1 MAKKIDFK
9 KSVYELVQEYPE
21 LTDILSGVGFREI
34 TKKGMLGS
42 VGRIMTIPKGAKMKN
57 ISMMDVVMALMTNGF
72 EIEGE
77 MPELKMPWEEAK
89 DAQAAGADQT
99 GAPTAGGNA
108 AQAGTKA
115 GEGNAA
121 QAVAAQAVGGNA
133 AQASGGMTE
142 ERNEMLKSYLKRLGS
157 GEDLEAVRA
166 DFVKNFSDVDAA
178 EIMRA
183 EQDLM
188 KAGTPLEEVQK
199 LCDVHSA
206 LFHGATREEKIANAE
221 KAVEASL
228 VVEMTSKAAADPGD
242 RKQAAAALT
251 AIPGHPLNLFEREN
265 QAVEALLLRAR
276 EAVAGKDADDKLLSE
291 LREIS
296 VHYAK
301 KGDLL
306 YPHLKVQYDISGPS
320 DVMWTVDDEIR
331 DEISALSKD
340 GNRSDDW
347 YGRLSAVIDRAEEM
361 IYKEKNILFP
371 ICAVNFTEDD
381 WYAVYRDSKDYAEIL
396 GLSFTEW
403 KEAEQALAAEKEE
416 TKPELSS
423 GEVVMPGGHMTVP
436 QLTALLNTI
445 PMEISFID
453 ADNINRYFNEGPK
466 VFKRAGMAIDREV
479 FSCHPPKVE
488 PIVRSI
494 LDSFRDGS
502 KDSVP
507 VWMEKNGRTMLVNYL
522 AVRDRKGNYMGA
534 VELVQDMEFAKEHFA
549 GLS

>member
-142 ERNEMLKSYLKRLGS
+142 EHNEMLKSYLKRLGS